1 MIVLHAVPIIVARIG
16 GGEVSHLPGV
26 RGIPSSDVPRAGSP
40 YAYGQQRRALL
51 DKPQVCHLCGS
62 APATSADHEPPLS
75 RHVHVPGTGCCT
87 LIPSGL
93 RCQRRQGG
101 RLMRQHEPERKR
113 SIPPPSRRW

>member
-1 MIVLHAVPIIVARIG
+1 M
-16 GGEVSHLPGV
+16 SHLPGV

-62 APATSADHEPPLS
+62 APATSADHDPPLS

-93 RCQRRQGG
+93 RQRRQGG